1 IIALNKLEN
10 GQMSNGAWPWF
21 NGGPENRYITQHIIT
36 GLGHLEKLISTSL
49 SVRNT
54 MIQKAIQ
61 YLDTKFVEEYREM
74 KKHAKDLNEDH
85 LSPSQIQYLYMRSFF
100 GKIPTSKEVRKI
112 TDYYKSQA
120 QKYWT
125 KQNLYS
131 KGMLALV
138 VYRMDD
144 TVTADKIL
152 RSLQQN
158 SIRSEELGMCGKV
171 IVPSWHGYRG
181 PIEAQRLMRE
191 ASSEISKH
199 DVETIDSLKIW
210 LLQNKQ
216 TNQWATTEAPTGA

>member
-1 IIALNKLEN
+1 KNPELKSLLIQETPWLRDAQTETEQKKRIGLLFDLNKMHSEQAIALNKLEN

-74 KKHAKDLNEDH
+74 KKHAKDLNENH

-100 GKIPTSKEVRKI
+100 RDIPTSKEVRKI
-112 TDYYKSQA
+112 IDYYKSQA

-138 VYRMDD
+138 LYRMDD
-144 TVTADKIL
+144 SATANKI
-152 RSLQQN
+152 
-158 SIRSEELGMCGKV
+158 
-171 IVPSWHGYRG
+171 
-181 PIEAQRLMRE
+181 
-191 ASSEISKH
+191 
-199 DVETIDSLKIW
+199 
-210 LLQNKQ
+210 
-216 TNQWATTEAPTGA
+216 